1 MFILAVYLPSSNCC
15 NASIATEQTLDR
27 RPTKRRQQMKIT
39 MIGSG
44 NMGSALAT
52 QIAKAGH
59 ALVVTGRNADKA
71 KELARTTG
79 AVFKDTAAA
88 DGADVVV
95 VATAYSDAVAA
106 LRSAG
111 DLNGKVIIDITNP
124 LTADYMG
131 LTIGHSTSAAEEI
144 QKAFPGAKIVKAF
157 NTVFAQVVTGGAQL
171 DGATVPVY
179 FAGDDAAA
187 KETVKSLIKSL
198 AFAPV
203 DAGGLR
209 NARYLEPLA
218 GLNIYFGFGA
228 GRGTAIA
235 PAWIGIE

>member
-1 MFILAVYLPSSNCC
+1 LRGFPDLRVLH
-15 NASIATEQTLDR
+15 L
-27 RPTKRRQQMKIT
+27 
-39 MIGSG
+39 
-44 NMGSALAT
+44 
-52 QIAKAGH
+52 
-59 ALVVTGRNADKA
+59 
-71 KELARTTG
+71 
-79 AVFKDTAAA
+79 AAA

-95 VATAYSDAVAA
+95 VATAYPDAVAA

-111 DLNGKVIIDITNP
+111 DLKGKVIVDITNP

-144 QKAFPGAKIVKAF
+144 QKAFPGAKVVKAF
-157 NTVFAQVVTGGAQL
+157 NTVFAQVVAGGSKL
-171 DGATVPVY
+171 DGVTVPVY

-187 KETVKSLIKSL
+187 KETVKALIESL

-218 GLNIYFGFGA
+218 GLNIYFGYGA
-228 GRGTAIA
+228 GRGTSIA

>member
-1 MFILAVYLPSSNCC
+1 MKV
-15 NASIATEQTLDR
+15 TL
-27 RPTKRRQQMKIT
+27 
-39 MIGSG
+39 IGSG

-52 QIAKAGH
+52 QISKAGH
-59 ALVVTGRNADKA
+59 ALVITGRNADKA
-71 KELARTTG
+71 KELARATG
-79 AVFKDTAAA
+79 AVFKDKAAA

-95 VATAYSDAVAA
+95 VATAYPDAVAA

-111 DLNGKVIIDITNP
+111 DLNGKVIVDITNP

-144 QKAFPGAKIVKAF
+144 QKAFPDAKVVKAF
-157 NTVFAQVVTGGAQL
+157 NTVFAQVIAGGPKLA
-171 DGATVPVY
+171 GTTVPVY

-187 KETVKSLIKSL
+187 KETVKSLIQSTG
-198 AFAPV
+198 FAAV

-209 NARYLEPLA
+209 NA
-218 GLNIYFGFGA
+218 IYFGYGA

>member
-1 MFILAVYLPSSNCC
+1 MKV
-15 NASIATEQTLDR
+15 TL
-27 RPTKRRQQMKIT
+27 
-39 MIGSG
+39 IGSG

-52 QIAKAGH
+52 QISKGGH
-59 ALVVTGRNADKA
+59 ALVITGRNADKA

-79 AVFKDTAAA
+79 AVFKDKAAA

-95 VATAYSDAVAA
+95 VATAYPDAVAA

-111 DLNGKVIIDITNP
+111 DLNGKVIVDITNP
-124 LTADYMG
+124 VTADYMG

-144 QKAFPGAKIVKAF
+144 QKAFPGAKVVKAF
-157 NTVFAQVVTGGAQL
+157 NTVFAQVVAGGPELA
-171 DGATVPVY
+171 GATVPVY

-187 KETVKSLIKSL
+187 KETVKSLILSM

-218 GLNIYFGFGA
+218 GMNIYFGYGA

-235 PAWIGIE
+235 PAWIGFQ

>member
-1 MFILAVYLPSSNCC
+1 MKV
-15 NASIATEQTLDR
+15 TL
-27 RPTKRRQQMKIT
+27 
-39 MIGSG
+39 IGSG

-52 QIAKAGH
+52 QISKAGH
-59 ALVVTGRNADKA
+59 TLVITGRNADKA

-79 AVFKDTAAA
+79 AVFKDKAPA

-95 VATAYSDAVAA
+95 VATAYPDAVVA

-111 DLNGKVIIDITNP
+111 DLKGKVIVDITNP
-124 LTADYMG
+124 LTADYTG

-144 QKAFPGAKIVKAF
+144 QKAFPGAKVVKAF
-157 NTVFAQVVTGGAQL
+157 NTVFAQVVAGGPKL
-171 DGATVPVY
+171 TGATVPVY

-187 KETVKSLIKSL
+187 KESVKSLIQSMG
-198 AFAPV
+198 FAPV

-218 GLNIYFGFGA
+218 GLNIYFGYGA

-235 PAWIGIE
+235 PAWIGIH